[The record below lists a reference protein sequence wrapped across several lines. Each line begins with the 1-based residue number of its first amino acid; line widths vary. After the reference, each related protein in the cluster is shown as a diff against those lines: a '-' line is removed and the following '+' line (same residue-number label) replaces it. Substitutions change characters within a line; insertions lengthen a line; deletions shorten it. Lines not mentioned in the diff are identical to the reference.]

1 MAEPKAKKE
10 SQEMSN
16 KEKREKM
23 TEVQTGKRVFDTE
36 KYGLLQIRYPK
47 VEESRLADWEYSKVF
62 QQAIMDDIPTNREME
77 EVILKKKLWTQ
88 KDDDKIEKIKDE
100 INKQLTILSKMES
113 EKNMAPIEDKINEL
127 RDEMF
132 GLQQEKQKY
141 FNNTAEAKADE
152 AKMSFLIHKCT
163 EKADDNKPVWPKYS
177 DFKNEEDQM
186 TVNQIV
192 YQFLTFIN
200 GLPADFLVGPSDEEE
215 EVEELVGSG
224 AEQEEEQ
231 E

>member
-1 MAEPKAKKE
+1 MAETKKKE
-10 SQEMSN
+10 SKEMSN

-23 TEVQTGKRVFDTE
+23 VEVQTGRRVFDTE

-47 VEESRLADWEYSKVF
+47 VEENRLADWEYSKVF
-62 QQAIMDDIPTNREME
+62 QQAVMDDIPTNREME
-77 EVILKKKLWTQ
+77 ETIKKKKLWTS
-88 KDDDKIEKIKDE
+88 KDDERIEQIREE
-100 INKQLTILSKMES
+100 INKQLVLLSKMET
-113 EKNMAPIEDKINEL
+113 EKNMLPIETKINEL

-163 EKADDNKPVWPKYS
+163 EYADTNKPVWTTYK
-177 DFKNEEDQM
+177 DFKEEEDQT
-186 TVNQIV
+186 TVNLIV

-200 GLPADFLVGPSDEEE
+200 GLPADFLIDPSDVEEE
-215 EVEELVGSG
+215 TVEEEDS
-224 AEQEEEQ
+224 EE
-231 E
+231 

>member
-1 MAEPKAKKE
+1 MAEVKKKE

-23 TEVQTGKRVFDTE
+23 TEVQTGRRVFDSE

-47 VEESRLADWEYSKVF
+47 VEENRLADWEYSKVF
-62 QQAIMDDIPTNREME
+62 QQAVMDDIPTNREME
-77 EVILKKKLWTQ
+77 DLIKKKKLWTK
-88 KDDDKIEKIKDE
+88 KDDERIEKIREE
-100 INKQLTILSKMES
+100 IQKQLTVLSKMES
-113 EKNMAPIEDKINEL
+113 EKNMLPIEMKIEEL

-163 EKADDNKPVWPKYS
+163 EYADTGKSVWSTYS
-177 DFKNEEDQM
+177 DFKEEEDQQ
-186 TVNQIV
+186 TVNMIV

-200 GLPADFLVGPSDEEE
+200 GLPADFLGSPSDEDGEE
-215 EVEELVGSG
+215 DEVEVAGE
-224 AEQEEEQ
+224 
-231 E
+231 

>member
-1 MAEPKAKKE
+1 MAESKRKE
-10 SQEMSN
+10 SQEMTN

-23 TEVQTGKRVFDTE
+23 TEVQTGRRVFDSD

-47 VEESRLADWEYSKVF
+47 VEENRLADWEYSKVF
-62 QQAIMDDIPTNREME
+62 NQACMDDIPTNREME
-77 EVILKKKLWTQ
+77 ELIKKKKLWTS
-88 KDDDKIEKIKDE
+88 KDDERIEKIREDIE
-100 INKQLTILSKMES
+100 KQLVLLSKMES
-113 EKNMAPIEDKINEL
+113 EKAIAPIESKINAL

-163 EKADDNKPVWPKYS
+163 EFADTGKSVWEKYA
-177 DFKNEEDQM
+177 DFKNEEDQN
-186 TVNQIV
+186 TVNLIV

-200 GLPADFLVGPSDEEE
+200 GLPADFLVDPAELEEE
-215 EVEELVGSG
+215 TFEE
-224 AEQEEEQ
+224 
-231 E
+231 